1 MPRITQ
7 INKIGL
13 SLGPQESFLVTID
26 WSPNRQSVTN
36 LVDID
41 LGAPF
46 IFETVSDIDVLEAIG
61 QNLKDAL
68 HSEGISATDIYISLD
83 HSMAMVK
90 NLPVDDTLKESE
102 LKEHVLWEME
112 QHVISPIPD
121 YNFDFQKIP
130 KPFSSHYPSVL
141 LVTVKKQIIDAV
153 KTIAET
159 AGLNLNLIDI
169 NVFSVV
175 NALEK
180 NYSVKSSE
188 KVVSIGIGQEN
199 LLFTILKGTNFLG
212 FHPIPLEKEDDSD
225 NISIENIYNE
235 ITKNLRFFISDY
247 ETEDGKKE
255 FDRVF
260 IYKIDK
266 TIDLSNFLNIESDS
280 PFEVINPLKKMTIAP
295 KLKERM
301 DPLSDYSE
309 FTTSVGLVVRD

>member
-1 MPRITQ
+1 MPRVTQ
-7 INKIGL
+7 KNKIGL
-13 SLGPQESFLVTID
+13 SLGPQESFLVAID
-26 WSPNRQSVTN
+26 WSPKRRTVTN

-46 IFETVSDIDVLEAIG
+46 IFETVSDT
-61 QNLKDAL
+61 DAL
-68 HSEGISATDIYISLD
+68 ESIGENLRDALLSEGITADDIYISLD
-83 HSMAMVK
+83 HSMAMLK

-102 LKEHVLWEME
+102 LKKHVLWEME

-130 KPFSSHYPSVL
+130 KSFSSHYPSVL

-159 AGLNLNLIDI
+159 AELNLNLIDV

-180 NYSVKSSE
+180 NYSVKSGE
-188 KVVSIGIGQEN
+188 KVVSIGIGREN

-212 FHPIPLEKEDDSD
+212 FHPVPLEKEDDFS
-225 NISIENIYNE
+225 NISLENIYNE
-235 ITKNLRFFISDY
+235 ITKNLRFIISDY
-247 ETEDGKKE
+247 ETEGGRKE
-255 FDRVF
+255 FDR
-260 IYKIDK
+260 ILLYKIDK
-266 TIDLSNFLNIESDS
+266 TIDINELLSIETDS
-280 PFEVINPLKKMTIAP
+280 KFEILNPLKKMSILP

-301 DPLSDYSE
+301 DPLSNYSE

>member
-1 MPRITQ
+1 MPRVTQ
-7 INKIGL
+7 TNKIGL
-13 SLGPQESFLVTID
+13 SLGPQESFLVTVD
-26 WSPNRQSVTN
+26 GPPNRQKVTN
-36 LVDID
+36 LFDID

-46 IFETVSDIDVLEAIG
+46 IFEAVSEIDILETIG
-61 QNLKDAL
+61 QNLKDTLLA
-68 HSEGISATDIYISLD
+68 EGITSDDIYISLD
-83 HSMAMVK
+83 YSMAMIK

-121 YNFDFQKIP
+121 YSFDFQKIS
-130 KPFSSHYPSVL
+130 KAFSSHYPSVL

-159 AGLNLNLIDI
+159 ADLNLNLIDI

-180 NYSVKSSE
+180 NYSLKSNE
-188 KVVSIGIGQEN
+188 KVVSVGIGQES

-212 FHPIPLEKEDDSD
+212 FHPVQLEKEDDLS
-225 NISIENIYNE
+225 NISLENIYSE

-255 FDRVF
+255 FDRIFV
-260 IYKIDK
+260 YKIDK
-266 TIDLSNFLNIESDS
+266 TIDINELLSVETDS
-280 PFEVINPLKKMTIAP
+280 PFEILNPLKKMSILP
-295 KLKERM
+295 KLKDRM